1 MSAGKATN
9 LNTVHPTYLKSPRQM
24 IHRTT
29 KSTNGA
35 PSLALLSAWRF
46 CQKQTRSCQKED
58 FGWLIKHKV
67 SICKEHIPLK
77 SLTQITE
84 TMSSN
89 IRFVSWFS
97 NNYFCCSPDTPRPGQ
112 TLHYA
117 ARASK
122 ILPRCQL
129 IAWRLLNSEVE
140 SNESQKV
147 TRPNKKRYLMI
158 DSLKTHTDRK
168 RNLRSHMLKADS
180 TKH

>member
-1 MSAGKATN
+1 MNAGKATN

-24 IHRTT
+24 IHRKT

-89 IRFVSWFS
+89 IWGLICSVSWFS
-97 NNYFCCSPDTPRPGQ
+97 NNYFCCSPDTPRPGLALRR
-112 TLHYA
+112 TGL
-117 ARASK
+117 K
-122 ILPRCQL
+122 
-129 IAWRLLNSEVE
+129 NSAEMSTHCMKTSEFVCWIKRITNTNTYKQKEEV
-140 SNESQKV
+140 SFVRFFKYQ
-147 TRPNKKRYLMI
+147 YW
-158 DSLKTHTDRK
+158 
-168 RNLRSHMLKADS
+168 
-180 TKH
+180 